1 MSEKPGE
8 SSDTIRGRVEEA
20 RARQRRRY
28 AALGFTSNAHLPGPV
43 ARREVRLSAE
53 ARDLLAS
60 AVELHALT
68 GRGFDRAMKVGR
80 TIADLD
86 GSDRVQPS
94 HVVEALAYRTA
105 TLSPE
110 LERAG

>member
-1 MSEKPGE
+1 
-8 SSDTIRGRVEEA
+8 
-20 RARQRRRY
+20 
-28 AALGFTSNAHLPGPV
+28 
-43 ARREVRLSAE
+43 
-53 ARDLLAS
+53 
-60 AVELHALT
+60 
-68 GRGFDRAMKVGR
+68 MKVGR